1 MLEEIVENLENGWM
15 EIVDALIWLKLTNVR
30 VKLISSFCSLLV
42 FHCWEFM
49 YQLLYRHYDAADS
62 LTDLI

>member
-15 EIVDALIWLKLTNVR
+15 EIVDADSIWLKLTNVR

-49 YQLLYRHYDAADS
+49 YQLL
-62 LTDLI
+62 